1 MKLADNIDLVIIA
14 AYFIGV
20 MTVGVLSRH
29 KGQATADDFFLS
41 GRSLG
46 WKSIALSTI
55 ATNIHAGHFLGMA
68 GSAYLYGLAQANLE
82 INAVF
87 GILLA
92 TFVFVPL
99 YLRLKVVTIS
109 QFFESRF
116 GPTVATAYSVL
127 TMVLYG
133 FLYLGSTLFWG
144 AYAVNALFPE
154 QVALIHADPATRVM
168 ILMVLLGSFSATY
181 TYLGGLTAVVR
192 TDAIQFVLLV
202 GGGFILL
209 FLALDRLGGWGQLY
223 QTTNLMHLH
232 LPADHPKLPWTAI
245 GAMLLLNL
253 NYWGSNQI
261 ILQRALAAKSVKEAQ
276 MGLLASGVLKYVMAL
291 IIVVPAIALAGILRD
306 TPLTDPDQ
314 AYPSLVNLLLP
325 PGLRG
330 LVLCGLFA
338 SLMSSVDS
346 IFNSVSTL
354 WSIDIYQ
361 RRLRPNATD
370 SQVVAMG
377 RKAIVATLFSG
388 LAFGFVQVYIKFS
401 NPQFALTHWFNDTS
415 YYIKVGFVILI
426 MSAVFLYRAQP
437 RLVLAVMVLS
447 VPLKLLLETLLP
459 QVAYFNIT
467 ALTILL
473 GFTVVAAASWLKF
486 RRGVH
491 PGGLWQS
498 EDRRVSWYGAALF
511 LSLVGLQIWFH

>member
-109 QFFESRF
+109 RCFESRF

-168 ILMVLLGSFSATY
+168 ILMVLLGSFSAT
-181 TYLGGLTAVVR
+181 
-192 TDAIQFVLLV
+192 
-202 GGGFILL
+202 
-209 FLALDRLGGWGQLY
+209 
-223 QTTNLMHLH
+223 
-232 LPADHPKLPWTAI
+232 
-245 GAMLLLNL
+245 
-253 NYWGSNQI
+253 
-261 ILQRALAAKSVKEAQ
+261 
-276 MGLLASGVLKYVMAL
+276 
-291 IIVVPAIALAGILRD
+291 
-306 TPLTDPDQ
+306 
-314 AYPSLVNLLLP
+314 
-325 PGLRG
+325 
-330 LVLCGLFA
+330 
-338 SLMSSVDS
+338 
-346 IFNSVSTL
+346 
-354 WSIDIYQ
+354 
-361 RRLRPNATD
+361 
-370 SQVVAMG
+370 
-377 RKAIVATLFSG
+377 
-388 LAFGFVQVYIKFS
+388 
-401 NPQFALTHWFNDTS
+401 
-415 YYIKVGFVILI
+415 
-426 MSAVFLYRAQP
+426 
-437 RLVLAVMVLS
+437 
-447 VPLKLLLETLLP
+447 
-459 QVAYFNIT
+459 
-467 ALTILL
+467 
-473 GFTVVAAASWLKF
+473 
-486 RRGVH
+486 
-491 PGGLWQS
+491 QS
-498 EDRRVSWYGAALF
+498 
-511 LSLVGLQIWFH
+511 